1 MEEDDKV
8 MEKEQ
13 NELSENLNHW
23 DYIDRYSR
31 WMYHTYQEYINDGD
45 RIFDVGAGMGRMVKF
60 YINRAAQITATDIFQ
75 RQVDYMNER
84 FRRYTNFN
92 AVLWDIMKDEVGD
105 YKGKYDTVICINVL
119 EHLKDDNLAIQK
131 MKELLKPGGK
141 LIIMVPALQKLYCS
155 LDENVGHYRRYD
167 KGDL

>member
-84 FRRYTNFN
+84 FRRYANFN

-105 YKGKYDTVICINVL
+105 YKGSM
-119 EHLKDDNLAIQK
+119 IQ
-131 MKELLKPGGK
+131 
-141 LIIMVPALQKLYCS
+141 
-155 LDENVGHYRRYD
+155 
-167 KGDL
+167 